1 MDLHS
6 VNALRNLGHIF
17 DQLSFNKEDVS
28 NEFSDLKQSCEKLL
42 VEKRQ
47 QSKLER
53 QRTKRGRNDLRRID
67 LGAKRLGAN
76 RLGGETTGYH
86 IEPRGFEPRTILSP
100 GPDTI
105 LSPVVLSPGP
115 Y

>member
-28 NEFSDLKQSCEKLL
+28 NEFSDLKHSCEKLL

-53 QRTKRGRNDLRRID
+53 QRTGNAL
-67 LGAKRLGAN
+67 ARLVCVCAIIFVCAN
-76 RLGGETTGYH
+76 YFCCYFVLNIYSCYVEVCVTVSNENFICKYSVV
-86 IEPRGFEPRTILSP
+86 IL
-100 GPDTI
+100 T
-105 LSPVVLSPGP
+105 
-115 Y
+115 

>member
-17 DQLSFNKEDVS
+17 DQLSFKEGVS
-28 NEFSDLKQSCEKLL
+28 NEFSDQKQSCEKLL

-53 QRTKRGRNDLRRID
+53 QRTGNAL
-67 LGAKRLGAN
+67 ARLVCVCLLKAGIS
-76 RLGGETTGYH
+76 E
-86 IEPRGFEPRTILSP
+86 EPA
-100 GPDTI
+100 
-105 LSPVVLSPGP
+105 
-115 Y
+115 